1 LPYYAARIIRLDADE
16 LYELASEI
24 IYSNPSDF
32 GRYVDA
38 LKDMVDREKIIAILQ
53 SSILNVK

>member
-1 LPYYAARIIRLDADE
+1 LLCSKNDKLDADD

-32 GRYVDA
+32 EKYVEA
-38 LKDMVDREKIIAILQ
+38 LKDMIDRQKIITILQ
-53 SSILNVK
+53 NSILNVK